1 MAISRV
7 IFKVSK
13 VLFVFVTFLSAS
25 ISTANVNSVEFR
37 FSLLSALSKNSEAIE
52 FYEENNFKPIW
63 VGRDRSSRERSSY
76 FFKEL
81 KKNASKH
88 ALPTL
93 RYDAIYLQNQFRNAR
108 TATELGL
115 VEALLTSKF
124 LEYSSNIQTGILKP
138 ASVDKEIVRKIPY
151 RSVGDYLKTFLSVT
165 PREFFKGLHPQ
176 SKQYSTLLTEKNR
189 LEKIIS
195 QGGWSSELP
204 MELLRPGDIGNEVV
218 LLRNALI
225 KRGYLKSNFSEIYDG
240 NLRRAVQLFQLRHG
254 LAPDGIAGPATFS
267 EIGRTAEERLASVIV
282 ALERERWTNF
292 DLGSR
297 HVIVNLPDFSTKL
310 FEDGAL
316 IFETRNVI
324 GTPVDEQRTP
334 EFSDVIEHI
343 ITNPTW
349 NVPKSITLKE
359 YLPEMQ
365 EDPLAHDYLELVD
378 LDREIVPRSFVD
390 FNEYDEETFPYDL
403 KQMPS
408 ITNALGLVKFMF
420 PNQYSIYLH
429 DTPSKPL
436 FDLEVRAFS
445 HGCIRLQKPFEFA
458 YELLKP
464 QTSDPKA
471 KFQEAIATGEE
482 TVVYLRK
489 PVQVHLIYRTAFV
502 DELGVINYRRDI
514 YGRDAAI
521 YEALIKAGIQ
531 AKSLYGQKLKKTG

>member
-1 MAISRV
+1 MI
-7 IFKVSK
+7 
-13 VLFVFVTFLSAS
+13 
-25 ISTANVNSVEFR
+25 
-37 FSLLSALSKNSEAIE
+37 
-52 FYEENNFKPIW
+52 
-63 VGRDRSSRERSSY
+63 
-76 FFKEL
+76 
-81 KKNASKH
+81 
-88 ALPTL
+88 TL
-93 RYDAIYLQNQFRNAR
+93 
-108 TATELGL
+108 
-115 VEALLTSKF
+115 KF
-124 LEYSSNIQTGILKP
+124 LNYSSNLQTGILKP
-138 ASVDKEIVRKIPY
+138 ASVDKEIVRKVPY
-151 RSVGDYLKTFLSVT
+151 RSPAVYLKTLLLVS
-165 PREFFKGLHPQ
+165 PQEFFGGLHPQ
-176 SKQYSTLLTEKNR
+176 SKQYTVLLSEKKR

-195 QGGWSSELP
+195 QGGWYSELP
-204 MELLRPGDIGNEVV
+204 TELLRPGDMGESVV

-225 KRGYLKSNFSEIYDG
+225 KRGYLKSNSSEVYDG
-240 NLRRAVQLFQLRHG
+240 NLRRSVQLFQLRHG

-267 EIGRTAEERLASVIV
+267 EIGKSAEERLASVIV

-297 HVIVNLPDFSTKL
+297 HVVVNLPDFSTKL

-378 LDREIVPRSFVD
+378 LDREIVPRFLVD

-436 FDLEVRAFS
+436 FDQEVRAFS

-471 KFQEAIATGEE
+471 QFQEAMDTGEE

-521 YEALIKAGIQ
+521 YEALIEAGIQ
-531 AKSLYGQKLKKTG
+531 ARLVSG

>member
-7 IFKVSK
+7 IFKVFK

-93 RYDAIYLQNQFRNAR
+93 RYDAIYLNNQFRKAR

-267 EIGRTAEERLASVIV
+267 EIESTAEERLASVIV

-343 ITNPTW
+343 ITNPSW

-471 KFQEAIATGEE
+471 QFQEAIGTGEE

>member
-1 MAISRV
+1 MV

-13 VLFVFVTFLSAS
+13 VLFMFFIFLSAS
-25 ISTANVNSVEFR
+25 ISIANVNSVEFR

-63 VGRDRSSRERSSY
+63 VGRDRSSRDRSSY

-81 KKNASKH
+81 KNTSKH

-93 RYDAIYLQNQFRNAR
+93 RYDAIYLNNQFRKAR

-115 VEALLTSKF
+115 VEALFTSKF
-124 LEYSSNIQTGILKP
+124 LEYSSNIQTGVLKP

-195 QGGWSSELP
+195 QGGWISELP

-225 KRGYLKSNFSEIYDG
+225 KKGYLKSNLSENYDG

-471 KFQEAIATGEE
+471 QFQEAIGTGEE

>member
-1 MAISRV
+1 MV

-13 VLFVFVTFLSAS
+13 VLFVFFIFLSAS
-25 ISTANVNSVEFR
+25 ISIANVNSVEFR

-63 VGRDRSSRERSSY
+63 VGRDRSSRDRSSY

-81 KKNASKH
+81 KNTSKH

-93 RYDAIYLQNQFRNAR
+93 RYDAIYLNNQFRKAR

-267 EIGRTAEERLASVIV
+267 EIGRTAEERFASVIV

-471 KFQEAIATGEE
+471 QFQEAIGTGEE

>member
-1 MAISRV
+1 VAIYRV
-7 IFKVSK
+7 IFKLSK
-13 VLFVFVTFLSAS
+13 VLFVFFMFLSAS
-25 ISTANVNSVEFR
+25 ISIANVNSVEFR

-63 VGRDRSSRERSSY
+63 VGRDRSSRDRSSY

-81 KKNASKH
+81 KNTSKH

-93 RYDAIYLQNQFRNAR
+93 RYDAIYLNNQFRKAR

-471 KFQEAIATGEE
+471 QFQEAIGTGEE

>member
-1 MAISRV
+1 MV

-13 VLFVFVTFLSAS
+13 VLFMFFIFLSAS
-25 ISTANVNSVEFR
+25 ISIANVNSVEFR

-52 FYEENNFKPIW
+52 FYEENNFKPVW

-81 KKNASKH
+81 KNTSKH

-93 RYDAIYLQNQFRNAR
+93 RYDAIYLNNQFRNAR

-151 RSVGDYLKTFLSVT
+151 RSVGDYLKTFSSVT
-165 PREFFKGLHPQ
+165 PGEFFKGLHPQ
-176 SKQYSTLLTEKNR
+176 SKQYSALLTEKKR

-195 QGGWSSELP
+195 QGGWSTELP

-471 KFQEAIATGEE
+471 QFQEAIGTGEE

>member
-1 MAISRV
+1 MV

-13 VLFVFVTFLSAS
+13 VLLMFFIFLSAS
-25 ISTANVNSVEFR
+25 ISMANVNSVEFR

-63 VGRDRSSRERSSY
+63 VGRDRSSRDRSSY

-81 KKNASKH
+81 KNTSKH

-93 RYDAIYLQNQFRNAR
+93 RYDAIYLNNQFRKAR

-151 RSVGDYLKTFLSVT
+151 RSGGDYLKTFLSVT

-471 KFQEAIATGEE
+471 QFQEAIGTGEE

>member
-1 MAISRV
+1 
-7 IFKVSK
+7 
-13 VLFVFVTFLSAS
+13 VLV
-25 ISTANVNSVEFR
+25 
-37 FSLLSALSKNSEAIE
+37 
-52 FYEENNFKPIW
+52 
-63 VGRDRSSRERSSY
+63 
-76 FFKEL
+76 
-81 KKNASKH
+81 
-88 ALPTL
+88 
-93 RYDAIYLQNQFRNAR
+93 
-108 TATELGL
+108 
-115 VEALLTSKF
+115 
-124 LEYSSNIQTGILKP
+124 
-138 ASVDKEIVRKIPY
+138 
-151 RSVGDYLKTFLSVT
+151 
-165 PREFFKGLHPQ
+165 
-176 SKQYSTLLTEKNR
+176 
-189 LEKIIS
+189 
-195 QGGWSSELP
+195 
-204 MELLRPGDIGNEVV
+204 
-218 LLRNALI
+218 
-225 KRGYLKSNFSEIYDG
+225 
-240 NLRRAVQLFQLRHG
+240 
-254 LAPDGIAGPATFS
+254 
-267 EIGRTAEERLASVIV
+267 
-282 ALERERWTNF
+282 
-292 DLGSR
+292 
-297 HVIVNLPDFSTKL
+297 
-310 FEDGAL
+310 
-316 IFETRNVI
+316 FETRNVI

-378 LDREIVPRSFVD
+378 LDREIVPRGLVD

-471 KFQEAIATGEE
+471 DFQEAIKTGEE

-502 DELGVINYRRDI
+502 DELGEINYRRDI

-521 YEALIKAGIQ
+521 YQALIQAGIQ
-531 AKSLYGQKLKKTG
+531 AKPLSG

>member
-1 MAISRV
+1 MAIYMV

-13 VLFVFVTFLSAS
+13 VLFMFFIFLSAS
-25 ISTANVNSVEFR
+25 ISIANVNSVEFR

-63 VGRDRSSRERSSY
+63 VGRDRSSRDRSSY

-81 KKNASKH
+81 KNTSKH

-93 RYDAIYLQNQFRNAR
+93 RYDAIYLNNQFRKAR

-204 MELLRPGDIGNEVV
+204 MELLRPGDIGDDVV

-225 KRGYLKSNFSEIYDG
+225 KRGYLKSNLSGNYDG

-471 KFQEAIATGEE
+471 QFQEAIGTGEE

-521 YEALIKAGIQ
+521 YEALIEAGIQ

>member
-1 MAISRV
+1 MANYWV
-7 IFKVSK
+7 IFKVFRG
-13 VLFVFVTFLSAS
+13 LFVFFVFLSAS
-25 ISTANVNSVEFR
+25 ISIASVNNVEFR
-37 FSLLSALSKNSEAIE
+37 FSLLSALSKNSEVIK

-63 VGRDRSSRERSSY
+63 VGGDRSARERRSY
-76 FFKEL
+76 FLNEL
-81 KKNASKH
+81 KNTSRH

-93 RYDAIYLQNQFRNAR
+93 RYDARYLKNQVRNAR

-115 VEALLTSKF
+115 VEALITSKF

-151 RSVGDYLKTFLSVT
+151 RSASSYLKTLLSVT
-165 PREFFKGLHPQ
+165 PRAFFKSLYPQ
-176 SKQYSTLLTEKNR
+176 SKQYSILLMEKNR

-195 QGGWSSELP
+195 LGGWNSELP
-204 MELLRPGDIGNEVV
+204 TELLRPGTVGDDVV

-225 KRGYLKSNFSEIYDG
+225 KQGYLKNNSSQNYDG

-297 HVIVNLPDFSTKL
+297 HVVVNLPDFSTKL

-324 GTPVDEQRTP
+324 GTPVDDQRTP

-365 EDPLAHDYLELVD
+365 EDPFAHDYLELVD

-471 KFQEAIATGEE
+471 QFQEAIATGEE

-521 YEALIKAGIQ
+521 YEALIQAGIQ
-531 AKSLYGQKLKKTG
+531 AKSLHGQKLKKTG

>member
-63 VGRDRSSRERSSY
+63 VGRDRSSRDRSSY

-81 KKNASKH
+81 KNTSKH

-93 RYDAIYLQNQFRNAR
+93 RYDAIYLNNQFRNAR

-151 RSVGDYLKTFLSVT
+151 RSVGDYLKTFLLVT
-165 PREFFKGLHPQ
+165 PKEFFKGLHPQ

-195 QGGWSSELP
+195 QGGWSGELP
-204 MELLRPGDIGNEVV
+204 LELLRPGDIGNEVV

-225 KRGYLKSNFSEIYDG
+225 KRGYLKSDLSEIYDG

-471 KFQEAIATGEE
+471 QFQEAIGTGEE

>member
-1 MAISRV
+1 VAISRV

-63 VGRDRSSRERSSY
+63 VGRDRSSRDRSSY

-81 KKNASKH
+81 KNTSKH

-93 RYDAIYLQNQFRNAR
+93 RYDAIYLNNQFRKAR

-408 ITNALGLVKFMF
+408 IKNALGLVKFMF

-471 KFQEAIATGEE
+471 QFQEAIGTGEE

>member
-13 VLFVFVTFLSAS
+13 VLFVVFAFLSAS

-93 RYDAIYLQNQFRNAR
+93 RYDAIYLNNQFRNAR

-471 KFQEAIATGEE
+471 QFQEAIGTGEE

>member
-1 MAISRV
+1 MAIYMV

-13 VLFVFVTFLSAS
+13 VLFMFFIFLSAS
-25 ISTANVNSVEFR
+25 ISIANVNSVEFR

-63 VGRDRSSRERSSY
+63 VGRDRSSRDRSSY

-81 KKNASKH
+81 KNTSKH

-93 RYDAIYLQNQFRNAR
+93 RYDAIYLNNQFRKAR

-204 MELLRPGDIGNEVV
+204 MELLRPGDIGDDVV

-225 KRGYLKSNFSEIYDG
+225 KRGYLKSNLSEIYDG

-471 KFQEAIATGEE
+471 QFQEAIGTGEE

>member
-1 MAISRV
+1 MAIYMV

-13 VLFVFVTFLSAS
+13 VLFMFFIFLSAS
-25 ISTANVNSVEFR
+25 ISIANVNSVEFR

-63 VGRDRSSRERSSY
+63 VGRDRSSRDRSSY

-81 KKNASKH
+81 KNTSKH

-93 RYDAIYLQNQFRNAR
+93 RYDATYLNNQFRKAR

-151 RSVGDYLKTFLSVT
+151 RSVGDYLKTFSSVT

-176 SKQYSTLLTEKNR
+176 SKQYSALLTEKKR

-297 HVIVNLPDFSTKL
+297 HVLVNLPDFSTKL

-471 KFQEAIATGEE
+471 QFQEAIATGEE

-521 YEALIKAGIQ
+521 YEALIQAGIQ

>member
-1 MAISRV
+1 MAIYMV

-13 VLFVFVTFLSAS
+13 VLFMFFIFLSAS
-25 ISTANVNSVEFR
+25 ISIANVNSVEFR

-52 FYEENNFKPIW
+52 FYEENNFKPLW

-93 RYDAIYLQNQFRNAR
+93 RYDAIYLNNQFRKAR

-297 HVIVNLPDFSTKL
+297 HVLVNLPDFSTKL

-471 KFQEAIATGEE
+471 QFQEAIGTGEE

>member
-1 MAISRV
+1 MV

-13 VLFVFVTFLSAS
+13 VLFMFFIFLSAS
-25 ISTANVNSVEFR
+25 ISIANVNSVEFR

-81 KKNASKH
+81 KKNTSKH

-93 RYDAIYLQNQFRNAR
+93 RYDAIYLNNQFRNAR

-204 MELLRPGDIGNEVV
+204 MELLRPGDIGDDVV

-225 KRGYLKSNFSEIYDG
+225 KRGYLKSNLSEIYDG

-471 KFQEAIATGEE
+471 QFQEAIGTGEE

>member
-1 MAISRV
+1 MAIYMV

-13 VLFVFVTFLSAS
+13 VLFMFFIFLSAS
-25 ISTANVNSVEFR
+25 ISIANVNSVEFR

-63 VGRDRSSRERSSY
+63 VGRDRSSRDRSSY

-81 KKNASKH
+81 KNTSKH

-93 RYDAIYLQNQFRNAR
+93 RYDAIYLNNQFRNAR

-151 RSVGDYLKTFLSVT
+151 RSVGDYLKTFSSVT
-165 PREFFKGLHPQ
+165 PGEFFKGLHPQ
-176 SKQYSTLLTEKNR
+176 SKQYSALLTEKKR
-189 LEKIIS
+189 LEKIIF

-471 KFQEAIATGEE
+471 QFQEAIGTGEE

>member
-1 MAISRV
+1 LSTTSKNFGALEV
-7 IFKVSK
+7 IILVFA
-13 VLFVFVTFLSAS
+13 LFYFFSSAAKADS
-25 ISTANVNSVEFR
+25 AEFR
-37 FSLLSALSKNSEAIE
+37 LGLLDALTKNTEIIK
-52 FYEENNFKPIW
+52 FYEENEFKPLW
-63 VGRDRSSRERSSY
+63 VGNHISNRSRVSY
-76 FFKEL
+76 FLKEL
-81 KKNASKH
+81 QNSNKH
-88 ALPTL
+88 ALPAI
-93 RYDAIYLQNQFRNAR
+93 RYDAKDLKKQLRLAKSSFERGK
-108 TATELGL
+108 TEGL
-115 VEALLTSKF
+115 ITLKF
-124 LEYSSNIQTGILKP
+124 LDYASNLQTGVVKP
-138 ASVDKEIVRKIPY
+138 ASVDKEIVRKVPY
-151 RSVGDYLKTFLSVT
+151 RSSKAYLENLYSVS
-165 PREFFKGLHPQ
+165 PRDFFNRLHPQ
-176 SKQYSTLLTEKNR
+176 SKQYSLLLSEKKR
-189 LEKIIS
+189 LEKIVRR
-195 QGGWSSELP
+195 GGWSSELP
-204 MELLRPGDIGNEVV
+204 TELVRPGDIGDNVV
-218 LLRNALI
+218 LLRDALV
-225 KRGYLKSNFSEIYDG
+225 KRGYLKSNSSEIYDG

-267 EIGRTAEERLASVIV
+267 EIGKSAEERLASVIV

-292 DLGSR
+292 DLGLR
-297 HVIVNLPDFSTKL
+297 HVLVNLPDFSTKL

-334 EFSDVIEHI
+334 EFSDTIEHI

-365 EDPLAHDYLELVD
+365 ENPLAHDYLELID
-378 LDREIVPRSFVD
+378 LDREIVPRSLVD

-408 ITNALGLVKFMF
+408 VTNALGLVKFMF

-458 YELLKP
+458 YALLEP
-464 QTSDPKA
+464 QAADPKA
-471 KFQEAIATGEE
+471 KFKEALDTGEE
-482 TVVYLRK
+482 TVVYLK
-489 PVQVHLIYRTAFV
+489 NPVQVHLIYRTAFV

-521 YEALIKAGIQ
+521 YEALIDAGIE
-531 AKSLYGQKLKKTG
+531 AKPLSG

>member
-1 MAISRV
+1 MAIYMV

-13 VLFVFVTFLSAS
+13 VLFMFFIFLSAS
-25 ISTANVNSVEFR
+25 ISIANVNSVEFR
-37 FSLLSALSKNSEAIE
+37 FSLLSALSKNSEVIE

-81 KKNASKH
+81 KNTSKH

-93 RYDAIYLQNQFRNAR
+93 RYDAIYLNNQFRKAR

-471 KFQEAIATGEE
+471 QFQEAIGTGEE

>member
-1 MAISRV
+1 MAIYMV

-13 VLFVFVTFLSAS
+13 VLFMFFIFLSAS
-25 ISTANVNSVEFR
+25 ISIANVNSVEFR

-63 VGRDRSSRERSSY
+63 VGRDRSSRDRSSY

-81 KKNASKH
+81 KNTSKH

-93 RYDAIYLQNQFRNAR
+93 RYDAIYLNNQFRNAR

>member
-1 MAISRV
+1 MV

-13 VLFVFVTFLSAS
+13 VLFMFFIFLSAS
-25 ISTANVNSVEFR
+25 ISIANVNSVEFR

-63 VGRDRSSRERSSY
+63 VGRDRSSRDRSSY

-81 KKNASKH
+81 KNTSKH

-93 RYDAIYLQNQFRNAR
+93 RYDAIYLNNQFRNAR

-225 KRGYLKSNFSEIYDG
+225 KRGYLKSNLSEIYDG

-471 KFQEAIATGEE
+471 QFQEAIGTGEE

>member
-1 MAISRV
+1 MAIYMV

-13 VLFVFVTFLSAS
+13 VLFMFFIFLSAS
-25 ISTANVNSVEFR
+25 ISIANVNSVEFR

-63 VGRDRSSRERSSY
+63 VGRDRSSRDRSSY

-81 KKNASKH
+81 KNTSKH

-93 RYDAIYLQNQFRNAR
+93 RYDAIYLNNQFRKAR

>member
-1 MAISRV
+1 MV

-13 VLFVFVTFLSAS
+13 VLFMFFIFLSAS
-25 ISTANVNSVEFR
+25 ISIANVNSVEFR
-37 FSLLSALSKNSEAIE
+37 FSLLSALSKNSEVIE

-63 VGRDRSSRERSSY
+63 VGRDRSSKERSSY

-81 KKNASKH
+81 KNTSKH

-93 RYDAIYLQNQFRNAR
+93 RYDAIYLNNQFRKAR

-471 KFQEAIATGEE
+471 QFQEAIATGEE

>member
-1 MAISRV
+1 MANFRV
-7 IFKVSK
+7 IFS
-13 VLFVFVTFLSAS
+13 LSTILACIFTSFSAS
-25 ISTANVNSVEFR
+25 TSLANVNSVEFR
-37 FSLLSALSKNSEAIE
+37 FSLLSVLAKNAEIVE
-52 FYEENNFKPIW
+52 FYEENEFKPVW
-63 VGRDRSSRERSSY
+63 VGSDRYARERRSY

-81 KKNASKH
+81 KNTSKH

-93 RYDAIYLQNQFRNAR
+93 RYDAEYLKNQFREAR
-108 TATELGL
+108 TATELGSI
-115 VEALLTSKF
+115 EALITLKF
-124 LEYSSNIQTGILKP
+124 LNYSSNLQTGILKP
-138 ASVDKEIVRKIPY
+138 ASVDKEIVRKVPY
-151 RSVGDYLKTFLSVT
+151 RSSAAYLKTLLKVN
-165 PREFFKGLHPQ
+165 PQEFFNGLHPQ
-176 SKQYSTLLTEKNR
+176 SKQYKLLLLEKKR

-195 QGGWSSELP
+195 QGGWYSELP
-204 MELLRPGDIGNEVV
+204 TELLRPGDIGDSVV

-225 KRGYLKSNFSEIYDG
+225 ERGYLKSNLSEVYDG
-240 NLRRAVQLFQLRHG
+240 KLRRAVQLFQLRHG

-267 EIGRTAEERLASVIV
+267 EIGKSAEERLASVIV

-297 HVIVNLPDFSTKL
+297 HVVVNLPDFSTKL
-310 FEDGAL
+310 YEDGAL

-365 EDPLAHDYLELVD
+365 EDPLAHEYLELVD
-378 LDREIVPRSFVD
+378 LDREIVPRFLVD

-464 QTSDPKA
+464 QTSDPKTQ
-471 KFQEAIATGEE
+471 FQEAMDSGEE

-521 YEALIKAGIQ
+521 YEALIEAGIQ
-531 AKSLYGQKLKKTG
+531 ARPLSG

>member
-1 MAISRV
+1 M
-7 IFKVSK
+7 
-13 VLFVFVTFLSAS
+13 
-25 ISTANVNSVEFR
+25 
-37 FSLLSALSKNSEAIE
+37 
-52 FYEENNFKPIW
+52 
-63 VGRDRSSRERSSY
+63 
-76 FFKEL
+76 
-81 KKNASKH
+81 
-88 ALPTL
+88 
-93 RYDAIYLQNQFRNAR
+93 
-108 TATELGL
+108 
-115 VEALLTSKF
+115 
-124 LEYSSNIQTGILKP
+124 
-138 ASVDKEIVRKIPY
+138 
-151 RSVGDYLKTFLSVT
+151 
-165 PREFFKGLHPQ
+165 
-176 SKQYSTLLTEKNR
+176 
-189 LEKIIS
+189 S
-195 QGGWSSELP
+195 QGGWYSELP
-204 MELLRPGDIGNEVV
+204 TELLRPGDIGESVV

-225 KRGYLKSNFSEIYDG
+225 KRGYLKSNSSEVYDG

-267 EIGRTAEERLASVIV
+267 EIGKSAEERLASVIV

-297 HVIVNLPDFSTKL
+297 HVVVNLPDFSTKL

-378 LDREIVPRSFVD
+378 LDREIVPRFLVD

-436 FDLEVRAFS
+436 FDQEVRAFS

-471 KFQEAIATGEE
+471 QFQEAMDTGEE

-521 YEALIKAGIQ
+521 YEALIEAGIQ
-531 AKSLYGQKLKKTG
+531 AMPISG

>member
-7 IFKVSK
+7 IFKVFK

-93 RYDAIYLQNQFRNAR
+93 RYDAIYLNNQFRNAR

-471 KFQEAIATGEE
+471 QFQEAIGTGEE

>member
-1 MAISRV
+1 MV

-13 VLFVFVTFLSAS
+13 VLFMFFIFLSAS
-25 ISTANVNSVEFR
+25 ISIANVNSVEFR

-93 RYDAIYLQNQFRNAR
+93 RYDAIYLNNQFRNAR

-151 RSVGDYLKTFLSVT
+151 RSVGDYLNTFLSVT

-471 KFQEAIATGEE
+471 QFQEAIGTGEE

>member
-1 MAISRV
+1 MANFRV
-7 IFKVSK
+7 ILNVSRLLACIFT
-13 VLFVFVTFLSAS
+13 LFSAS
-25 ISTANVNSVEFR
+25 TSIANVNSVEFR
-37 FSLLSALSKNSEAIE
+37 FSLLSVLTKNAEVVE
-52 FYEENNFKPIW
+52 FYEENEFKPVW
-63 VGRDRSSRERSSY
+63 VGGDRYARERRSY

-81 KKNASKH
+81 KNTSKH
-88 ALPTL
+88 ALPT
-93 RYDAIYLQNQFRNAR
+93 RPYDADYLKNQFREAR

-115 VEALLTSKF
+115 IEALITLRF
-124 LEYSSNIQTGILKP
+124 LNYASNLQTGVLKP
-138 ASVDKEIVRKIPY
+138 ASVDKEIVRKVPY
-151 RSVGDYLKTFLSVT
+151 RSSAAYLKTLISVK
-165 PREFFKGLHPQ
+165 PQEFFSGLHPQ
-176 SKQYSTLLTEKNR
+176 TKQYTLLLSEKKR

-195 QGGWSSELP
+195 QGGWYSKLP
-204 MELLRPGDIGNEVV
+204 TELLRPGDNGDSVV

-225 KRGYLKSNFSEIYDG
+225 KRGYLKSNSSEVYDG
-240 NLRRAVQLFQLRHG
+240 KLRRAVQLFQLRHG

-267 EIGRTAEERLASVIV
+267 EIGKSAEERLASVIV

-292 DLGSR
+292 DLGAR
-297 HVIVNLPDFSTKL
+297 YVVVNLPDFSTKL

-324 GTPVDEQRTP
+324 GTPIDEQRTP
-334 EFSDVIEHI
+334 EFSDIIEHI

-365 EDPLAHDYLELVD
+365 EDPLAHDYLELID

-464 QTSDPKA
+464 QTSDPQG
-471 KFQEAIATGEE
+471 KFQEAMASGEE

-502 DELGVINYRRDI
+502 DELGIINYRRDI

-521 YEALIKAGIQ
+521 YEALIEAGVQ
-531 AKSLYGQKLKKTG
+531 ANRFSG

>member
-1 MAISRV
+1 MAIYMV

-13 VLFVFVTFLSAS
+13 VLFMFFIFLSAS
-25 ISTANVNSVEFR
+25 ISIANVNSVEFR

-63 VGRDRSSRERSSY
+63 VGRDRSSRDRSSY

-81 KKNASKH
+81 KNTSKH

-93 RYDAIYLQNQFRNAR
+93 RYDAIYLNNQFRKAR

-310 FEDGAL
+310 FEDGVL
-316 IFETRNVI
+316 IFETRNVN

-471 KFQEAIATGEE
+471 QFQEAIGTGEE

>member
-1 MAISRV
+1 MAFSRV

-13 VLFVFVTFLSAS
+13 VLFVFFMFLSAS
-25 ISTANVNSVEFR
+25 ISIANVNSVEFR

-63 VGRDRSSRERSSY
+63 VGRDRSSRDRSSY

-81 KKNASKH
+81 KNTSKH

-93 RYDAIYLQNQFRNAR
+93 RYDAIYLNNQFRNAR

-165 PREFFKGLHPQ
+165 PKEFFKGLHPQ

-195 QGGWSSELP
+195 QGGWSIELP
-204 MELLRPGDIGNEVV
+204 MELLRPGDIGDNVV

-225 KRGYLKSNFSEIYDG
+225 KRGYLKSNLSEIYDG

-267 EIGRTAEERLASVIV
+267 EIERTAEERLASVIV

-334 EFSDVIEHI
+334 EFSDTIEHI

-378 LDREIVPRSFVD
+378 LNREIVPRSFVD

-471 KFQEAIATGEE
+471 QFQEAIGTGEE

>member
-1 MAISRV
+1 MAIFRV

-13 VLFVFVTFLSAS
+13 VLFVVLAFLSAS

-63 VGRDRSSRERSSY
+63 VGRDRSSRDRSSY

-81 KKNASKH
+81 KNTSKH

-93 RYDAIYLQNQFRNAR
+93 RYDAIYLNNQFRKAR

-471 KFQEAIATGEE
+471 QFQEAIGTGEE

>member
-1 MAISRV
+1 MAIYMV

-13 VLFVFVTFLSAS
+13 VLFMFFIFLSAS
-25 ISTANVNSVEFR
+25 ISIANVNSVEFR

-63 VGRDRSSRERSSY
+63 VGRDRSSRDRSSY

-81 KKNASKH
+81 KNTSKH

-93 RYDAIYLQNQFRNAR
+93 RYDAIYLNNQFRKAR

-471 KFQEAIATGEE
+471 QFQEAIATGEE

>member
-63 VGRDRSSRERSSY
+63 VGRNRSSRDRSSY

-81 KKNASKH
+81 KNTSKH

-93 RYDAIYLQNQFRNAR
+93 RYDAIYLNNQFRKAR

-471 KFQEAIATGEE
+471 QFQEAIGTGEE